1 MSCFRLIQ
9 IVALLSLLLSMLV
22 LPQLCLG
29 GPQTEAV
36 AVQDDR
42 TAEVNALIRD
52 LRDPKFVVRETASQ
66 KLSEIG
72 MPAVAALK
80 LATKSDSL
88 EVQTRANSILSS
100 IQLDRSSRLSEGEQA
115 MVKQFVAADVL
126 GRVAILRE
134 QARAMNTELFVRL
147 LDICVADEERVRS
160 SEDGMRS
167 AIEELITIDAD
178 NAVTQWITNLLMT
191 QRWEELS
198 KLLAHPGI
206 LKHSPMLRACEA
218 RNAGK
223 FDTYIEDRYQRFA
236 KAQVAQET
244 LSTRELVSLTGLLRV
259 QRDFDRAEKVVAVLT
274 DVDLQRRLRKELL
287 FQQGNW
293 KEILRR
299 TKLDPA
305 ALESIPANLSQQALL
320 HHLLGD
326 QAAIAQIERELRQQ
340 LQDAIEVAGEEN
352 VGPAT
357 LLKNDLRVLAA
368 VTLNWPLLK
377 EFLDAEN
384 LADNVVL
391 MAALNRN
398 DEVLE
403 LLGIGPRFKERQTWV
418 KNILQEISE
427 TKEKLKKSS
436 RRDPDYSRLSQLI
449 EEKRQLLNS
458 VVDLVEQWGLDD
470 EAQLYCQMM
479 FNASDSSRAQ
489 EEILDRLIGLG
500 RTKEYWKLVESL
512 QGNPSAQQRYSGPA
526 WFGVTN
532 SDIKLYATHWS
543 SRIRDTMFDPIEK
556 TKRIAAIMNSPW
568 LDREAMDFD
577 LEYEMARLRTHSTAG
592 SDGGD
597 EFLMGKVF
605 ELHGQDE
612 AADSLLKQAAQ
623 LGYMLAVDAQFFQAI
638 ASEDLYGILEYWL
651 GGNSETADRCLLAEE
666 AALKILET
674 ETDPEKIKLVK
685 KQLDLCRLAIAAQ
698 WAGGSYWT
706 RRTASQLDD
715 FEKTRLASLRLQCLV
730 YGVPGDFVSKESQ
743 QRQLGNALSSEGS
756 DAKQQGA
763 IELATLMFDEL
774 SYTTVPQS
782 DIRWSFSAIYLNI
795 ALGKGMIESKKYD
808 RAVDFLVRT
817 AEFSQGDVSVAEGT
831 VKELAE
837 AGAVKEADQV
847 YQAVEKYYIETL
859 KDYPDSPLARNNFA
873 WLSAVSNRNLESA
886 RRHVSV
892 AVKVRPYVEH
902 YWDTFAE
909 IEFLLGNPKQAFE
922 FSKRCIQLSPAR
934 FYYRKQKER
943 FGRAMSETK

>member
-147 LDICVADEERVRS
+147 LDICVADEERVRA

-178 NAVTQWITNLLMT
+178 NAVTQWIANLLMT

-198 KLLAHPGI
+198 KLLAHPSI

-236 KAQVAQET
+236 KAQAAQET

-391 MAALNRN
+391 MAALNRD
-398 DEVLE
+398 DEALE
-403 LLGIGPRFKERQTWV
+403 LLGIGPRFKDRQTWV

-436 RRDPDYSRLSQLI
+436 RRDPDYNRLSQLI
-449 EEKRQLLNS
+449 EEKQKLLNS
-458 VVDLVEQWGLDD
+458 VVDVVEHGRLDD
-470 EAQLYCQMM
+470 EVQLYCQMM
-479 FNASDSSRAQ
+479 FVAGASGR

-512 QGNPSAQQRYSGPA
+512 QGNPSAQQRYGSPT

-532 SDIKLYATHWS
+532 DDIKLYATHWS
-543 SRIRDTMFDPIEK
+543 SRIRDTIFDPIEK
-556 TKRIAAIMNSPW
+556 SKRIAAIMNSPW

-577 LEYEMARLRTHSTAG
+577 LEYEMARLRTHSTAD
-592 SDGGD
+592 SSGGD

-605 ELHGQDE
+605 ELHGQYE

-623 LGYMLAVDAQFFQAI
+623 LGYMLAVDAQFFQSI
-638 ASEDLYGILEYWL
+638 AREDQYGILEYWL
-651 GGNSETADRCLLAEE
+651 GGNAETADRCLLAEE

-685 KQLDLCRLAIAAQ
+685 KQLSLCRLAIAAQ
-698 WAGGSYWT
+698 WAGGSYWA
-706 RRTASQLDD
+706 RRSVSQLDD

-730 YGVPGDFVSKESQ
+730 YGVPGDFVHRESQ
-743 QRQLGNALSSEGS
+743 RRQLGNALSSEGA

-774 SYTTVPQS
+774 SYATVPQS
-782 DIRWSFSAIYLNI
+782 DIRWSFSAVYLNI

-808 RAVDFLVRT
+808 RAVDFLVQT

-831 VKELAE
+831 VKELVE

-847 YQAVEKYYIETL
+847 YQAIEKYYIKTL
-859 KDYPDSPLARNNFA
+859 KDYPDSPAARNNFA

-886 RRHVSV
+886 RRHATV
-892 AVKVRPYVEH
+892 AVKVRPNVVN

-922 FSKRCIQLSPAR
+922 TSRRCIQLSPVR

-943 FGRAMSETK
+943 FRRAMSEAE

>member
-1 MSCFRLIQ
+1 MGCFRLIQ

-22 LPQLCLG
+22 LPQLCFG
-29 GPQTEAV
+29 GSQAP
-36 AVQDDR
+36 VQDDR
-42 TAEVNALIRD
+42 TAEINALIRD

-72 MPAVAALK
+72 TPAVAALK
-80 LATKSDSL
+80 LAAKSDSL

-100 IQLDRSSRLSEGEQA
+100 IQLDRSSSLSESEQA
-115 MVKQFVAADVL
+115 TVKQFVAADVL

-160 SEDGMRS
+160 SEDGIRS

-236 KAQVAQET
+236 NAQAAQET

-391 MAALNRN
+391 MAALNRH
-398 DEVLE
+398 DEALE

-859 KDYPDSPLARNNFA
+859 KDYPDSPSARNNFA

-943 FGRAMSETK
+943 FRRAMSETK